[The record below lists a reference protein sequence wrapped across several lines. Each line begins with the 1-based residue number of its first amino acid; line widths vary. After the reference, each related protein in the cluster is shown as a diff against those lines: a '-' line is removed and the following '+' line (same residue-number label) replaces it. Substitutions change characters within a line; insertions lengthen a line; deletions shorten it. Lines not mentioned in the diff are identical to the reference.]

1 MVVAMMA
8 LFVALSGSAV
18 ALQGRNK
25 VDKNDIRKDAVRSK
39 QVKNENLKGIDL
51 KDGTVLGADVGDGSL
66 TEADLAA
73 NSVDSSEIADNAVK
87 SSEIANNAV
96 GSPQIDDNAVGAS
109 DVKGIYAAVTGVNA
123 PTANTY
129 VDGSSSC
136 NQGDA
141 VLGGGFSWLDP
152 NAEIHTNYSTPDPL
166 TDPNR
171 WIVRSKSSTANDTL
185 FTWAVC
191 LGA

>member
-1 MVVAMMA
+1 
-8 LFVALSGSAV
+8 VALSGSAV
-18 ALQGRNK
+18 ALQGRNT

-39 QVKNENLKGIDL
+39 QVKNESLKGIDL
-51 KDGTVLGADVGDGSL
+51 KNGTVVGEDVGDGSL
-66 TEADLAA
+66 NEADLAA

-87 SSEIANNAV
+87 NSEMA
-96 GSPQIDDNAVGAS
+96 DNAVGANEL
-109 DVKGIYAAVTGVNA
+109 KGIYAAVNGVNA

-141 VLGGGFSWLDP
+141 VLGGGFSWLDG

-171 WIVRSKSSTANDTL
+171 WIVRSKSSTAGDTL